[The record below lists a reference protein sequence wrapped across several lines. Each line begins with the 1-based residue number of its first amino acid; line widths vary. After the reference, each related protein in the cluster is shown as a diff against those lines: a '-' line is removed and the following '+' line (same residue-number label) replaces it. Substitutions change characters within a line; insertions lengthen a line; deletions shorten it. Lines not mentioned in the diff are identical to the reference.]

1 MGGQAIAGI
10 ITIATAIV
18 GLAIISVLVS
28 KNANTS
34 GVIQSGGSALA
45 GSITAAIA
53 PVTGGAG
60 LSLPSLQTG
69 ISPS

>member
-1 MGGQAIAGI
+1 MNGGITAIV
-10 ITIATAIV
+10 TIATAIV

-34 GVIQSGGSALA
+34 GVISSGTKGLA
-45 GSITAAIA
+45 ADITAAIA

-60 LSLPSLQTG
+60 LSLPSLNTG
-69 ISPS
+69 LSPG